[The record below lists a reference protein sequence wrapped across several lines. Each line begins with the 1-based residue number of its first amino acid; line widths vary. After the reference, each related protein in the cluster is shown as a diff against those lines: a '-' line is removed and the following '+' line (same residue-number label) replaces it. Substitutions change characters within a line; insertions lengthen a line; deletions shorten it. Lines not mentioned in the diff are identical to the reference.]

1 MLGRGIF
8 KEKGQSESSGHRIG
22 VSTSLAS
29 DMFLWRR
36 SRMYRIWERRIPA
49 GGSDCFHAKEEVER
63 PKVLDGE
70 VST

>member
-1 MLGRGIF
+1 
-8 KEKGQSESSGHRIG
+8 
-22 VSTSLAS
+22 
-29 DMFLWRR
+29 
-36 SRMYRIWERRIPA
+36 MYRIWERRIPA